1 MRCVPDLSLPAR
13 VPPAMPAILP
23 DPALVAQRKPQPA
36 ESLAP
41 ETIAWLASLPFTVR
55 PRELPIHFVR
65 IANALG
71 RTWTDPLRCTRYLDD
86 LVLDRRGNRRGF
98 PLDIALEIVSIKNY
112 FETVV
117 NPMPQSVWDEVAAR
131 GKKRG

>member
-1 MRCVPDLSLPAR
+1 MSAAAV
-13 VPPAMPAILP
+13 P
-23 DPALVAQRKPQPA
+23 DPALVAKRKPQPA

-41 ETIAWLASLPFTVR
+41 EAITWLASLPFTVR
-55 PRELPIHFVR
+55 PRQLPIQFVR
-65 IANALG
+65 IANSLG
-71 RTWTDPLRCTRYLDD
+71 RTWADPLRCASYLDD
-86 LVLDRRGNRRGF
+86 LVLDRRGDRRGF

-117 NPMPQSVWDEVAAR
+117 NPTPQSVWDEVAAR

>member
-1 MRCVPDLSLPAR
+1 
-13 VPPAMPAILP
+13 MPTATVP
-23 DPALVAQRKPQPA
+23 DPALVAQRAPQSA

-55 PRELPIHFVR
+55 PRELPVQFTR

-71 RTWTDPLRCTRYLDD
+71 RAWAEPLRCMRYLDD
-86 LVLDRRGNRRGF
+86 LLLDRRGNRRGF
-98 PLDIALEIVSIKNY
+98 PLAIALEIVSIKNY